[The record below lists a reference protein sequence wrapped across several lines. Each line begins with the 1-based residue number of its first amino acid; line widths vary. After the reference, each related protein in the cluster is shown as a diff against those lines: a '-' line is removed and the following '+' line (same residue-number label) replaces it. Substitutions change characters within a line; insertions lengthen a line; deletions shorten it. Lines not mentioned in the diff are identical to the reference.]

1 MGRRWTR
8 RSFLAGL
15 VVAAG
20 LDRQAVADGFDL
32 HAASPPA
39 RPPETAATTPVLQDE
54 FAGAALNL
62 SLWEPTY
69 SNGGQAQTSNGQ
81 VQWYT
86 PGQVTVVDHEC
97 LLTAR
102 PAVAADQV
110 PAGLSWISGLIS
122 SKPTFLYGA
131 VEVCA
136 SMPAGPGLWPGVSMF
151 APEHWP
157 PELDL
162 AEVISIE
169 PGTIHLSDHYDA
181 NGVRYYQTFG
191 ATGYD
196 PTEYHTYKLIWSP
209 DEVVWMI
216 DGTPLYA
223 LTEPA
228 AVPAVP
234 MQLTIG
240 LGVGG
245 PSAWGGPTTTATPVP
260 AVMRIK
266 SVLITR

>member
-1 MGRRWTR
+1 MVI
-8 RSFLAGL
+8 AVGL
-15 VVAAG
+15 SRDA
-20 LDRQAVADGFDL
+20 LDGF
-32 HAASPPA
+32 APPH
-39 RPPETAATTPVLQDE
+39 ETAELTPVLQDD
-54 FAGAALNL
+54 FPGIALNAGW
-62 SLWEPTY
+62 WEPTY

-86 PGQVTVVDHEC
+86 PGQVTVIDNEC

-102 PAVAADQV
+102 PAVAADNV
-110 PAGLSWISGLIS
+110 PAGLTWVSGLIT

-136 SMPAGPGLWPGVSMF
+136 SMPAGAGLWPGISMF
-151 APEHWP
+151 APDHWP

-162 AEVISIE
+162 AEVISLE

-181 NGVRYYQTFG
+181 NGVRYYETFG

-228 AVPAVP
+228 AVPTLP

-245 PSAWGGPTTTATPVP
+245 PTAWGGPTTAETPAP
-260 AVMRIK
+260 AIMRIK